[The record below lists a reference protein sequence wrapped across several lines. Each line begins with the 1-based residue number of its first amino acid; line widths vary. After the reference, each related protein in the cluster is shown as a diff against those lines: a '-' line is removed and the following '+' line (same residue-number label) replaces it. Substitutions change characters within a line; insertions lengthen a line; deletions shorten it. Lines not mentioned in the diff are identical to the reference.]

1 MVLYGY
7 LWVFRT
13 FSEKAKINMLTLC
26 REWVRICCLSA
37 FQNESVAIFMRTSRK
52 NIQKS
57 QRKFPYKSMTYQ
69 RPSDSACIIS
79 QIVYYNSILTN
90 KEIYFDNIFRRY

>member
-1 MVLYGY
+1 M
-7 LWVFRT
+7 
-13 FSEKAKINMLTLC
+13 AKINMIKLC

-37 FQNESVAIFMRTSRK
+37 FQNESPAIFMRTSRK

-69 RPSDSACIIS
+69 SPSDSACIIS

>member
-1 MVLYGY
+1 
-7 LWVFRT
+7 
-13 FSEKAKINMLTLC
+13 MLTLC

-57 QRKFPYKSMTYQ
+57 QRKFPLKSMTYQ
-69 RPSDSACIIS
+69 SPLDSACIIP
-79 QIVYYNSILTN
+79 QMVYYNSITKRERN
-90 KEIYFDNIFRRY
+90 KNERNRIHKKISRHKKRIK

>member
-26 REWVRICCLSA
+26 REWVRICCLST
-37 FQNESVAIFMRTSRK
+37 FQNESPANFMRTSRK

-69 RPSDSACIIS
+69 RPLDSACIIS
-79 QIVYYNSILTN
+79 QMVYYNSILTN